1 MPRKGQRRRIAK
13 YCFQDGSG
21 RSCIVLDP
29 ATGRQ
34 KEFRF
39 LPDTPVSVM
48 RKHADAWVKTRGP
61 RVRRVSDRG
70 TLTRAITEWET
81 QEQHL
86 ASWKERRAELRA
98 WGALYGTRRLQSL
111 TEADCRRAISTWAQ
125 DEVSPKTIRNRMWTL
140 RHLYHLTYGPDYPTP
155 LDHIAPPSIPRRII
169 NPTSPETILTV
180 YRNLLDAERKG
191 LLRDAKTRARFMV
204 RAASGKRPSEIMRAE
219 PEDVDLERRIWRV
232 RDGKG
237 GWSEGLYLNDD
248 LLEAWRVFVEA
259 KAWGYF
265 DTSAQARALRSAG
278 WPAGVRPYNL
288 RHSVGIA
295 LSESG
300 VDFVDVAGFLGHKDV
315 RTTRQN
321 YVPVLNSRMER
332 AARMIEGRLKW
343 PSTS

>member
-1 MPRKGQRRRIAK
+1 MPRKGKRRRIAK
-13 YCFQDGSG
+13 YCFEDGSG

-39 LPDTPVSVM
+39 LPSTPVSVM
-48 RKHADAWVKTRGP
+48 RKHAELWVKSRGP
-61 RVRRVSDRG
+61 RVRRASDRG
-70 TLTRAITEWET
+70 TLARAVTDWED

-86 ASWKERRAELRA
+86 TSWKERRAELRA
-98 WGALYGTRRLQSL
+98 WVSLYGNTRLQAL
-111 TEADCRRAISTWAQ
+111 TEADCRRAISQWAN
-125 DEVSPKTIRNRMWTL
+125 DGIAPKTIRNRMWSL
-140 RHLYHLTYGPDYPTP
+140 RHLFHLTYGPSFPTP
-155 LDHIAPPSIPRRII
+155 LDHIDPPAIPRRVI
-169 NPTSPETILTV
+169 NPTSAEVILTV

-204 RAASGKRPSEIMRAE
+204 RAASGRRPSEIMRAE
-219 PEDVDLERRIWRV
+219 RDDVDMERRIWRV

-259 KAWGYF
+259 DAWGYF

-288 RHSVGIA
+288 RHSVGIS

-300 VDFVDVAGFLGHKDV
+300 VDFADVSAHLGHKDV
-315 RTTRQN
+315 RTTRKN

-332 AARMIEGRLKW
+332 AARMIDGRLGGW
-343 PSTS
+343 REP